1 MKALPS
7 TGQHCSS
14 VEGPALLLSGVTWS
28 QAEGPQEEP
37 LPTPN
42 PSFFFLSLLANGL
55 PGLPSPKPRST
66 CKSVAA
72 GTRPYPWWAPKAIVP

>member
-28 QAEGPQEEP
+28 QAEGPQEEL

-42 PSFFFLSLLANGL
+42 PSFFSFPYLPMGCLACL
-55 PGLPSPKPRST
+55 PQNLAPHARAWQLGPGP
-66 CKSVAA
+66 
-72 GTRPYPWWAPKAIVP
+72 TRGGPLKQ